1 MDLARRDLDAFVALV
16 LSPRVFL
23 TKFTP
28 HFYSDAS
35 RDLCKVGS
43 AALSPVGKL
52 EPLAQLAWDDMVSYG
67 QNERLGFISIA
78 CTCSKAVYQKSLQS
92 KTTGKGRESK
102 DKEKDHGSPIATAHC
117 GVHCF

>member
-1 MDLARRDLDAFVALV
+1 LDLARHDLDAFVALV

-35 RDLCKVGS
+35 RDLCKIGS

-67 QNERLGFISIA
+67 ENERLGFI
-78 CTCSKAVYQKSLQS
+78 SKAVYQKSLQS
-92 KTTGKGRESK
+92 KTTRKGRESK